1 MEKKHI
7 KCPECGHEF
16 EAEVELYNDPNLV
29 GLAGAAVGAL
39 AGFCF
44 GGPVG
49 ACAGATFGGRWGKRT
64 GKTFLNSVDCPKCK
78 HSIELNK

>member
-64 GKTFLNSVDCPKCK
+64 GKTFFIFVDCPKSK